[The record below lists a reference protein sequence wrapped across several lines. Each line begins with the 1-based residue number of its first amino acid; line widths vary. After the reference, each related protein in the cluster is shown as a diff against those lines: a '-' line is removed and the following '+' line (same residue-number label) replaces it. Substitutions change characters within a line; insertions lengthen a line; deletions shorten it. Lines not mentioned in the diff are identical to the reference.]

1 MFEELF
7 PILLLLLI
15 STALAGVLVFLSV
28 FFGRKT
34 KLGKK
39 GEPYECGVEP
49 IGTTREPF
57 PVKFYLVAILFI
69 LFDIEVVF
77 LYPWAVISDKLGVFG
92 FMEMLVFVVILLVGY
107 FYILGKGALKWD

>member
-7 PILLLLLI
+7 PILLLLAI
-15 STALAGVLVFLSV
+15 TTALAGVLVFLSI
-28 FFGRKT
+28 FIGRKT
-34 KLGKK
+34 KIGKK
-39 GEPYECGVEP
+39 GQAYECGVEP
-49 IGTTREPF
+49 EGSTREPF

-69 LFDIEVVF
+69 IFDIEVVF

-92 FMEMLVFVVILLVGY
+92 FMEMLVFVAILMVGY

>member
-7 PILLLLLI
+7 PLILLAI
-15 STALAGVLVFLSV
+15 IATGLAGVLVFLSI
-28 FFGRKT
+28 FLGKRT

-39 GEPYECGVEP
+39 GQAYECGVEP
-49 IGTTREPF
+49 EGSTREPF
-57 PVKFYLVAILFI
+57 PVKFYMVALLFI

-92 FMEMLVFVVILLVGY
+92 FLEMLVFVVILMVGY